1 MRYEIISIS
10 NNVLENYTKITME
23 VYETIGTIEKLKD
36 KLILTLK
43 GRYNS
48 NEDLFNAMEEEL
60 NKNGFNY
67 LPIVE

>member
-10 NNVLENYTKITME
+10 NNLLENYTKVTLEI
-23 VYETIGTIEKLKD
+23 YETCGTIEKLKD

-43 GRYNS
+43 GKYDN
-48 NEDLFNAMEEEL
+48 NEDLHDAMEKEL
-60 NKNGFNY
+60 TNNGFNY